1 MTKKISYDPPAPQ
14 KPSFGVASR
23 GEGVAPQIRHTRPE
37 VARHCAR
44 MIIAHN
50 GDTQAAVSK
59 MLAEKNPDATEAQ
72 IEALARTIQASPH
85 VQREIDNVL
94 EEIGFGNEA
103 LRKLMGLLWK
113 EALGGNDK
121 RWPAAVRLLAEI
133 TGAPRASEKDPKLPT
148 LKLAGME
155 EGLSQMLGDAAPTN
169 EDYVAPELTTA
180 PLDTIESS
188 DADDV
193 SSGDDEDGPI

>member
-1 MTKKISYDPPAPQ
+1 MAKTPYDPPV
-14 KPSFGVASR
+14 KESFGVASR
-23 GEGVAPQIRHTRPE
+23 GEGKTPQIRHTRPE

-50 GDTQAAVSK
+50 GDTRAAVSK
-59 MLAEKNPDATEAQ
+59 MLAVEYPDATEAQ

-94 EEIGFGNEA
+94 EEIGFGKEA
-103 LRKLMGLLWK
+103 LKKLIGILWK
-113 EALGGNDK
+113 EVLGGNDK
-121 RWPAAVRLLAEI
+121 RWASAARLLAEI
-133 TGAPRASEKDPKLPT
+133 TGAAKAADKDPKLPT

-169 EDYVAPELTTA
+169 EDYVAPELA
-180 PLDTIESS
+180 VPSLDTIESDGS
-188 DADDV
+188 DTDDDT
-193 SSGDDEDGPI
+193 GEDDAS